1 MSRIALTAALVLIS
15 ASLAPA
21 NPARAQTPSP
31 YAGEQSRA
39 IKALSPKDIEDLVQ
53 GRGMG
58 LAKSAE
64 LNRYPGPMHGLELA
78 EPLKLSGEQREA
90 LKAIM
95 ARMSTDAKTL
105 GAELLGL
112 ERELDAGFAA
122 RTIDAQRLS
131 ALTERIGARQGALRA
146 VHLAAHIETA
156 AVMSAEQIARYDHLR
171 GYGGIRI
178 APMPESGHGGHGV
191 PKH

>member
-1 MSRIALTAALVLIS
+1 MSRLTLTTILALFS
-15 ASLAPA
+15 AGLAPA
-21 NPARAQTPSP
+21 APAWAQTQTP

-39 IKALSPKDIEDLVQ
+39 IKALSTKEVDDLAQ

-58 LAKSAE
+58 LAKPAE

-78 EPLKLSGEQREA
+78 EPLKLSGGQRQA
-90 LKAIM
+90 LESIK
-95 ARMSTDAKTL
+95 ARMSAEAKAL

-122 RTIDAQRLS
+122 RTIDAQRLT

-171 GYGGIRI
+171 GYGSVSEAAKAGQ
-178 APMPESGHGGHGV
+178 HK
-191 PKH
+191 KH

>member
-1 MSRIALTAALVLIS
+1 MTRMSFPAALVLIS
-15 ASLAPA
+15 VVVAPTCMA
-21 NPARAQTPSP
+21 AAQTPSP
-31 YAGEQSRA
+31 YAGEQARK
-39 IKALSPKDIEDLVQ
+39 IKALSAEEIDDLAQ

-64 LNRYPGPMHGLELA
+64 LNSFPGPMHGLELA
-78 EPLKLSGEQREA
+78 EPLKLSGEQRET

-95 ARMSTDAKTL
+95 ARMSAEAKAL
-105 GAELLGL
+105 GVELLGL

-122 RTIDAQRLS
+122 RTIDAQRLR

-156 AVMSAEQIARYDHLR
+156 VVMSAEQIARYDQLR
-171 GYGGIRI
+171 GYAGAPDAAAGGQ
-178 APMPESGHGGHGV
+178 HK
-191 PKH
+191 KH